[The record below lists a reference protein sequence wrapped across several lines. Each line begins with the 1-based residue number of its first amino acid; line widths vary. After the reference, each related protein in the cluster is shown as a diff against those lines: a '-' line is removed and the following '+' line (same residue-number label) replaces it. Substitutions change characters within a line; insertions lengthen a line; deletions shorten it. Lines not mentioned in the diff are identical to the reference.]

1 MSQSRRALNWQFAI
15 FAVAIVLIA
24 GLSRFFPVIEIMTE
38 LQRRV
43 AQLGTWTV
51 ICYPLL
57 FALCNLLLLPGGILC
72 VGSGFFFG
80 LWWGFFLVLIGNIIS
95 AAIAFASVRSAGQE
109 WFRTKIA
116 KRPKLA
122 ALLPADRKRDRRSN
136 DVANE
141 DKEKT

>member
-80 LWWGFFLVLIGNIIS
+80 LWWGFFLVLIGNIIAAAVS
-95 AAIAFASVRSAGQE
+95 FAIARSVGQE
-109 WFRTKIA
+109 WFRSKIS
-116 KRPKLA
+116 RHPKLA
-122 ALLPADRKRDRRSN
+122 ALVPAVEREGWKI
-136 DVANE
+136 
-141 DKEKT
+141 